1 MSVTRPQS
9 VRARIGFWNMAS
21 SATMNPNGP
30 EARTRRRSGLTAL
43 ALTCAIILSGCGVRL
58 ETPPPTEP
66 VPDAVEVVRRTAV
79 ADALL
84 VADQADAAAA
94 AKGAR
99 ADVVVELRRISDAA
113 TEQAQQL
120 GGEYDSGLGDIVA
133 ERSGASPSAST
144 PEHTPRAVVTSLVDA
159 ATRTRAA
166 ANQAQLGP
174 LGRLLASISASQTR
188 YASDLAQLTGAPDP
202 EPPPTQIPEPA
213 EPSTEP
219 SEGNEAS
226 ATPALASADP
236 AVVPTG
242 LSAEDLNA
250 LVLAEDTAGYA
261 LEVRAAKADGDVRS
275 RAYERARLHRTRAQ
289 GWAQVAGID
298 STDQDPRRVA
308 YTVPGSGTSTQDLAR
323 DLEDDLAQ
331 NYASL
336 AGVAEPGTRAILV
349 ALLTEANLASAAW
362 GAPAIPFPGLPEQT

>member
-1 MSVTRPQS
+1 M
-9 VRARIGFWNMAS
+9 
-21 SATMNPNGP
+21 
-30 EARTRRRSGLTAL
+30 
-43 ALTCAIILSGCGVRL
+43 RL

-66 VPDAVEVVRRTAV
+66 VPDALEVVRRTAV

-94 AKGAR
+94 AKGTR
-99 ADVVVELRRISDAA
+99 ADVVVELHQISQA
-113 TEQAQQL
+113 TTVQAQQL

-133 ERSGASPSAST
+133 EQSGASPSATT

-166 ANQAQLGP
+166 ADQAQLGP

-188 YASDLAQLTGAPDP
+188 YASDLAQLTGAPAP
-202 EPPPTQIPEPA
+202 EPPPTRIPEPA
-213 EPSTEP
+213 EPSGEP
-219 SEGNEAS
+219 SEGDEAS

-242 LSAEDLNA
+242 LSAEDLSA

-261 LEVRAAKADGDVRS
+261 LEVRAAQADGDVRA
-275 RAYERARLHRTRAQ
+275 RAYERAQLHRTRAQ
-289 GWAQVAGID
+289 AWAQVAGIA

-308 YTVPGSGTSTQDLAR
+308 YAVPATPTQELVR

-349 ALLTEANLASAAW
+349 SLLTDATLASAPW
-362 GAPAIPFPGLPEQT
+362 GAPAVPFPGLPEHA